1 MEFKIKTKLLQKA
14 LNDLAPLTTFDHSQ
28 LFAEKTGSNTIKLE
42 AANQQN
48 TDYAIQLQT
57 INSDLNATINLL
69 PSEDIVITSPGNV
82 LLTDNII
89 KLINQEKAEWLS
101 FKTTKEIDDLNNT
114 LEYDLIADKSHVHA
128 ISLDPKLFPHL
139 PQAEEEKISLPLSLT
154 TLTELLNLTINTV
167 GTDSSRIA
175 LTAIK
180 FAIDPDQIS
189 TFSTNSFFASQVVHQ
204 NHNDITEPLFV
215 LIPAANCK
223 AVLNAFKNDPDKDN
237 IQVSVTKNENGILN
251 FSLKTKHLE
260 INVRLLD
267 NSTQYPDTSRFW
279 STDFIMEPEIDL
291 KSLKTV
297 LNRLKVML
305 DSQATVCQL
314 NFSQTD
320 QTLTLS
326 LPQNTSK
333 IKETIPVQNVKQ
345 DYSTNVDLLKFITLF
360 KNVNADNLIIHCQ
373 ENNLHP
379 LTFTLDKPTP
389 DKNEFSALLCPVRSI
404 Y

>member
-14 LNDLAPLTTFDHSQ
+14 LNDLAPLTTFDRSQ
-28 LFAEKTGSNTIKLE
+28 LFTEKTGSNTIKLE
-42 AANQQN
+42 IANQQD

-154 TLTELLNLTINTV
+154 TLTELLHLTTNTV

-180 FAIDPDQIS
+180 FAVDPDQIS
-189 TFSTNSFFASQVVHQ
+189 TFSTNSFFASQVIHKY
-204 NHNDITEPLFV
+204 HNDISEPLFV

-223 AVLNAFKNDPDKDN
+223 AVLNAFKNDPDKDQ
-237 IQVSVTKNENGILN
+237 IQVSVTKNENDILN

-279 STDFIMEPEIDL
+279 STDFIMEPEINL

-297 LNRLKVML
+297 LNRLKVIL

-314 NFSQTD
+314 DFSQAN

-345 DYSTNVDLLKFITLF
+345 DFSTNVDLLKFITLF

-373 ENNLHP
+373 ENNLRP
-379 LTFTLDKPTP
+379 LTFTLDKPTA
-389 DKNEFSALLCPVRSI
+389 DQNEFSALLCPIRAI